1 MDKYAVDG
9 LNERLRQSVQD
20 GIIPGS
26 VYQPVRLH
34 LERRS
39 RELAPQTEAKEI
51 LHDIEDLQC
60 YVSDTSFNNSRD
72 KEGLEQELA
81 SLWCRVDE
89 LKGMVTVDV

>member
-1 MDKYAVDG
+1 MNKYAIDRLNDSVKAAVD
-9 LNERLRQSVQD
+9 E

-26 VYQPVRLH
+26 VYTSVRLH

-51 LHDIEDLQC
+51 LEDIEEIQC
-60 YVSDTSFNNSRD
+60 YVSDWFND
-72 KEGLEQELA
+72 DEYVQQQLA

-89 LKGMVTVDV
+89 LKGMVTVNG